1 MLAEP
6 THSPKEWIYRCC
18 HCKIDDRVSSL
29 CSICTMHSQVQTH
42 LIFFVFSSLCC
53 TTNKCH
59 SDDKFYEQLSFTS
72 FHRQKHK
79 HKVYEKSF
87 LLNLSISHPLFQT
100 KQKHQQT
107 HSFVSSHNRYQPD
120 ACHNKM
126 FCFMFGHIPFY
137 AFIFLVFLPFGIST
151 SSRREKPHKNA
162 CGCFI
167 EKLPNCNR
175 SPSRNGDKRTT
186 RNNLHC
192 LSLYCSVYT
201 MNTIQKL

>member
-1 MLAEP
+1 MSFRWQILWA
-6 THSPKEWIYRCC
+6 TFVHFFSSPK
-18 HCKIDDRVSSL
+18 
-29 CSICTMHSQVQTH
+29 TQTQSVWEI
-42 LIFFVFSSLCC
+42 IFTQFIHFTPTFSNK
-53 TTNKCH
+53 TKTPTN
-59 SDDKFYEQLSFTS
+59 
-72 FHRQKHK
+72 
-79 HKVYEKSF
+79 
-87 LLNLSISHPLFQT
+87 
-100 KQKHQQT
+100 T

-137 AFIFLVFLPFGIST
+137 AFIFLVFLPFGIFT